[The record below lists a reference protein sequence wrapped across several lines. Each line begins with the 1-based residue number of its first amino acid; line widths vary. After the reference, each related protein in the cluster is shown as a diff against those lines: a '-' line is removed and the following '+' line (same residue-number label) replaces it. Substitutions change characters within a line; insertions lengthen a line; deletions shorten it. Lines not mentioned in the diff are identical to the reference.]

1 MMKYLSVLVFALVL
15 TWTWFVVNSEASI
28 SLETHVGIQNKLG
41 NLIRDSILT
50 KKPQASNITILD
62 LWTEP
67 VKDGDITQIRAHF
80 AYRFEEPG
88 EAQGKITSELSGEA
102 LMEPSPDDGSGLE
115 KWVVKQ
121 FVSTSDSIS
130 FSEPLVI
137 ATGDQPEAPAA
148 AGGENTGAPNLPA
161 PAVAP
166 SGSEPAH

>member
-1 MMKYLSVLVFALVL
+1 MMKYLSVLVFAVVL

-41 NLIRDSILT
+41 NLIRDSILN
-50 KKPQASNITILD
+50 KKPQAANITILD

-67 VKDGDITQIRAHF
+67 VKEGDITQIRAHF

-121 FVSTSDSIS
+121 FISTSDSIS

-137 ATGDQPEAPAA
+137 ATGDQPSAVPGTAEPVPSSANPQAPAA
-148 AGGENTGAPNLPA
+148 TESN
-161 PAVAP
+161 V
-166 SGSEPAH
+166 HH